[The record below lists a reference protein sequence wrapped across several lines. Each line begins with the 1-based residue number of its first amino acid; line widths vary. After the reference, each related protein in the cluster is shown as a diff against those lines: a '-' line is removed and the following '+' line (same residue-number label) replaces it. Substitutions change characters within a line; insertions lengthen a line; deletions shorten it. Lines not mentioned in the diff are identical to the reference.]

1 MQDIK
6 TYTQR
11 GIRLAN
17 VAMGKESADLVIQN
31 GKLVNVNT
39 LEIQEG
45 IDVAIAGDR
54 IALVGDAG
62 HCIGDK
68 TIVIDATNQ
77 YITPGFM
84 DGHIHVESS
93 FLTVSQYSN
102 SVLPHGTSA
111 IFMDPHEIAN
121 VLGVKGV
128 ELMMEEASQ
137 APLRVYTT
145 IPSCVPAA
153 PGLEDTGGSVSLSD
167 IENLIQR
174 DDIIG
179 LGEMMNFPG
188 VISGDPDVH
197 SFIAATL
204 ANKKCVT
211 GHFSI
216 PETGKMLNAYISS
229 GTRSCHET
237 VRSVDAVAKM
247 RLGQY
252 VKIREGSAWHDLK
265 EVIKAIT
272 EQKVSSRFGLL
283 VSDDSH
289 PRTLNQMG
297 HLDHIVKRAIEEG
310 VNPIEAISMVSLNVA
325 ECFFLS
331 QDFGSVSPGKMAD
344 INLLNDLTTVQ
355 VDQVIIGG
363 KQVAENGHLTQP
375 HPQFIY
381 PDWAKNSVKLKAPL
395 EASDFTIQASG
406 DTALANVIEIQ
417 EAKVGTT
424 GVVESL
430 QVIDGSVAADAEKNI
445 AKVAVFER
453 HKATGSRGL
462 GFVKGFNFKA
472 GAVASTYAHDA
483 HNLLIVGTNDADM
496 VLAGNQLAA
505 SGGGFI
511 AVKDGKIIALL
522 PLPIAGLMSDQP
534 AADVEKEICKLENAW
549 VKLGCE
555 LVSPFMTMSLLALA
569 VIPDIRITNKGLFDV
584 LQFKFIDVLK

>member
-6 TYTQR
+6 TLTQR
-11 GIRLAN
+11 GIKLAN

-39 LEIQEG
+39 MEIQEG
-45 IDVAIAGDR
+45 IDVAIVGDR

-62 HCIGDK
+62 HCIGDE
-68 TIVIDATNQ
+68 TVVLDATDQ

-93 FLTVSQYSN
+93 FLTVSEYSR

-111 IFMDPHEIAN
+111 VFMDPHEIAN

-128 ELMMEEASQ
+128 ELMLAEAEQ
-137 APLRVYTT
+137 VLLRVYTT

-153 PGLEDTGGSVSLSD
+153 PGLEDTGGSVSLTD
-167 IENLIQR
+167 IQNLIQR

-188 VISGDPDVH
+188 VVNGDPDVH

-237 VRSVDAVAKM
+237 VRAVDAVAKM

-272 EQKVSSRFGLL
+272 EQKVSSRFSLL
-283 VSDDSH
+283 VSDDNH
-289 PRTLNQMG
+289 PRTLIQKG

-331 QDFGSVSPGKMAD
+331 QDFGSVSPGKVAD
-344 INLLNDLTTVQ
+344 INLLNDLTQVQ
-355 VDQVIIGG
+355 VDKVINGG
-363 KQVAENGHLTQP
+363 KLVAEGGHLVQDSSS
-375 HPQFIY
+375 FIY
-381 PDWAKNSVKLKAPL
+381 PDWAKDTVKLKAPL
-395 EASDFTIQASG
+395 KESDLILSASG
-406 DTALANVIEIQ
+406 DTVSANVIEIQ
-417 EAKVGTT
+417 EAKVGTAC
-424 GVVESL
+424 VVEAL
-430 QVIDGSVAADAEKNI
+430 LVVDGAVLADIDKNI

-453 HKATGSRGL
+453 HKATGTRGL
-462 GFVKGFNFKA
+462 GFVKGFDFKS

-496 VLAGNQLAA
+496 VVAGNQLAA
-505 SGGGFI
+505 CGGGFV
-511 AVKDGKIIALL
+511 AVKDGEVIALL
-522 PLPIAGLMSDQP
+522 PLPVAGLMSDH
-534 AADVEKEICKLENAW
+534 AAKEVAGEIQKLEDAW
-549 VKLGCE
+549 VQLGCE

-584 LQFKFIDVLK
+584 LQFKFIDVLN